1 MALDFI
7 QFQNVSYHYPSS
19 PEVLFQ
25 GLNFQLGKGWFGVAG
40 SNGAG
45 KSTLLKLAVG
55 LLAAVQGGIIR
66 PDRCVYCPQR
76 TDHMPEGFSD
86 FCESYS
92 REASILKGKLG
103 VEDDWI
109 YRWSTLSHG
118 ERKRAQIG
126 LALWR
131 EPDLLAIDEPTNH
144 LDARAKAMVC
154 EALEGFDGIGILVS
168 HDRDLLDSLC
178 QSCLFVDPPHATL
191 RKGGYSKGR
200 RTAEEESKSLEK
212 QRRIKKQALKKL
224 KREAGKRKDKAK
236 QADGK
241 KSKSGISSKDHD
253 AKSKID
259 AARLTGRDGAAG
271 KRFSQ
276 LEGRVDRAAEDLDK
290 TRTAKEYSLGIWLPG
305 AKSLKDRVLDL
316 PEGVLDLG
324 GGKMLRHPALSIS
337 PNDRIGL
344 TGPNGV
350 GKSTLIRK
358 MAENFTVSPDHLTYV
373 PQELSE
379 ARSREILA
387 KVQSLPNEEKGRLM
401 TIVSCLGSRPHRLLE
416 SATPSPGEIRKLCLA
431 LGMAREPHV
440 IVMDE
445 PTNHMDL
452 PSIECLEQALA
463 GCPCALV
470 LVSHDKR
477 FLDALTARRWSIQK
491 AGKDGFIL
499 EE

>member
-25 GLNFQLGKGWFGVAG
+25 GLNFQLGKGWCGVVG
-40 SNGAG
+40 PNGAG
-45 KSTLLKLAVG
+45 KSTLLKLAAG
-55 LLAAVQGGIIR
+55 LLTSVQGGVVR
-66 PDRCVYCPQR
+66 PDRCMYCPQR
-76 TDHMPEGFSD
+76 TDYMPDGFSD
-86 FCESYS
+86 FCGSFS
-92 REASILKGKLG
+92 REACILKGKLG
-103 VEDDWI
+103 VDDDWI
-109 YRWSTLSHG
+109 YRWDTLSHG
-118 ERKRAQIG
+118 ERKRAQIA

-131 EPDLLAIDEPTNH
+131 EPDALAIDEPTNH
-144 LDARAKAMVC
+144 LDAKAKAMVC

-178 QSCLFVDPPHATL
+178 RSCLFVEPPQATL

-200 RTAEEESKSLEK
+200 RAEEEENKSLER
-212 QRRIKKQALKKL
+212 QRQIKKQALKRL
-224 KREAGKRKDKAK
+224 KREAGKRKDKAN

-241 KSKSGISSKDHD
+241 KSKNGISSKDHD

-276 LEGRVDRAAEDLDK
+276 LEGRVNRAAEDLDK
-290 TRTAKEYSLGIWLPG
+290 TRTTKEYSLGIWLPG

-316 PEGVLDLG
+316 PEGMLDLG

-337 PNDRIGL
+337 PQDRIGL
-344 TGPNGV
+344 IGPNGA

-358 MAENFTVSPDHLTYV
+358 MAENFNVSQEHLTYV
-373 PQELSE
+373 PQEISE

-387 KVQSLPNEEKGRLM
+387 EVQNLPNEEKGRLM

-452 PSIECLEQALA
+452 PSIECLEQALVD
-463 GCPCALV
+463 CPCALI

-477 FLDALTARRWSIQK
+477 FLNALTARRWNIHT
-491 AGKDGFIL
+491 AGKDGLFL
-499 EE
+499 GE